1 MYELKFC
8 IDSDGDFGYEH
19 TEYDTDFENIIYFEK
34 KKEAFDALKEIVSKI
49 CETFHSSRGYEGI
62 HNWFK
67 DLKEELDN
75 LCVDFVDD
83 FESEGDFGN
92 QSCYFYIKEC
102 NRVDVGKGFMYS
114 SNTVSLADKISS
126 MILSRINNNE
136 LVPCQFMISKT
147 YDDKYVKEI
156 TDIFDKYRVE
166 YDTVD
171 TASGAFNLNRDW
183 IQTDSTVS
191 PIPCA
196 VEFSGVYP
204 ASWDIEDVIKLV
216 KLEEEGKIL
225 VRVYY
230 IGEDEK
236 LKPNS

>member
-19 TEYDTDFENIIYFEK
+19 TEYDTEYENIIYFEK
-34 KKEAFDALKEIVSKI
+34 KKEAFDALKEIVSKV

-75 LCVDFVDD
+75 LCIDFVDD
-83 FESEGDFGN
+83 FESDGDFGN
-92 QSCYFYIKEC
+92 QSCYFYIKKC
-102 NRVDVGKGFMYS
+102 NRIDVGKGFRFS
-114 SNTVSLADKISS
+114 SEGDSLKDSISRI
-126 MILSRINNNE
+126 MLSRIVNNE
-136 LVPCQFMISKT
+136 VIPCQFSISKT
-147 YDDKYVKEI
+147 YDEKYVKEV
-156 TDIFDKYRVE
+156 TDLFDKYRIV
-166 YDTVD
+166 YDLVD
-171 TASGAFNLNRDW
+171 TLSGAFNLNRDW

-216 KLEEEGKIL
+216 KLEEEGKIIIM
-225 VRVYY
+225 VYY
-230 IGEDEK
+230 IDEGGK
-236 LKPNS
+236 LKPNA